1 MRNSFFI
8 LLSLFSMTTLAAF
21 SAENPFFSPYKT
33 PYDAPP
39 FNKIKVEHYMPAFVE
54 GIRQHDAEIAAIAA
68 SQAKPTFQNTIEALD
83 FSGELLRRVSAV
95 FFALTEAETNKDL
108 DLIAEKVTPMLSE
121 HNDNIYLNAKLFN
134 RVKAV
139 YDQRAGLKLTPE
151 QQRVLSECHKD
162 FVRSGAGLNAND
174 QARLRSINKELS
186 SITLKF
192 SDNVLKETNA
202 FKMVL
207 DKKSDLAGLPQSSID
222 AASEEAKAS
231 GLEGK
236 WVFTIQK
243 PSLIPFLQYAEN
255 RNLREVMF
263 KAYINKGDN
272 NNSNDNKALINRI
285 VNLRLE
291 RAKLFGFS
299 THAGYVLDECMAK
312 NPETVMPFLDKI
324 WKPAVAQAKKEVA
337 EMQAMIDA
345 EGGNFKLQAW
355 DWWYY
360 SEKVRKAKFNLDEAE
375 LRPYFKLENVRQG
388 VFMVA
393 NKLYGITFKPVHN
406 VPVYHPDVE
415 VFEVQDADGSYLGL
429 FYSDYFPRHGK
440 RAGAWM
446 SNFGEEYV
454 RNGKEVRPLI
464 YNVGNFTKPTA
475 DAPSLLNQDEVE
487 TLFHEFGHGLHGM
500 LSKCHY
506 LSVSGTSVP
515 RDFVELPSQIM
526 ENWAMNPEVL
536 KMYAKHYQTGATIP
550 DVLIEK
556 IQKSGTFNQ
565 GFETTELVAA
575 ALLDMDWH
583 TITKNQDFDV
593 RLFER
598 SAMDSIGLISEI
610 VPRYRST
617 FFNHIFSG
625 GYSAGYYAYLWAE
638 VLDAD
643 AFNLFQ
649 EKGVFDAATATSFRK
664 NILEKGNSEDP
675 MVLYRRF
682 RGSEPNPEALL
693 KRRGL

>member
-1 MRNSFFI
+1 MVI
-8 LLSLFSMTTLAAF
+8 
-21 SAENPFFSPYKT
+21 
-33 PYDAPP
+33 D
-39 FNKIKVEHYMPAFVE
+39 NKA
-54 GIRQHDAEIAAIAA
+54 
-68 SQAKPTFQNTIEALD
+68 
-83 FSGELLRRVSAV
+83 
-95 FFALTEAETNKDL
+95 
-108 DLIAEKVTPMLSE
+108 
-121 HNDNIYLNAKLFN
+121 
-134 RVKAV
+134 
-139 YDQRAGLKLTPE
+139 
-151 QQRVLSECHKD
+151 
-162 FVRSGAGLNAND
+162 
-174 QARLRSINKELS
+174 
-186 SITLKF
+186 
-192 SDNVLKETNA
+192 
-202 FKMVL
+202 
-207 DKKSDLAGLPQSSID
+207 DLAGLPQSSID
-222 AASEEAKAS
+222 AAAEEAKAA
-231 GLEGK
+231 GKAGK
-236 WVFTIQK
+236 WLFTIQK

-255 RNLREVMF
+255 RSLREKMF
-263 KAYINKGDN
+263 KGYINKGDN
-272 NNSNDNKALINRI
+272 DNANDNKALVNQI

-291 RAKLFGFS
+291 RANLFGFT

-337 EMQAMIDA
+337 EMQAMIDS

-355 DWWYY
+355 DWWFY

-388 VFMVA
+388 VFTVA
-393 NKLYGITFKPVHN
+393 NKLYGITFKPVKN
-406 VPVYHPDVE
+406 VPVYNPDVE
-415 VFEVQDADGSYLGL
+415 VFEVRDADGSYLGL
-429 FYSDYFPRHGK
+429 FYSDYFPRPGK

-446 SNFGEEYV
+446 SNFGDEYV
-454 RNGKEVRPLI
+454 FKGKEVRPLI

-487 TLFHEFGHGLHGM
+487 TMFHEFGHGLHGM
-500 LSKCHY
+500 LTKCKY

-536 KMYAKHYQTGATIP
+536 KLYAKHYQTGETIP
-550 DVLIEK
+550 DALIEK

-583 TITKNQDFDV
+583 TITKKQDFDV
-593 RLFER
+593 RAFER

-625 GYSAGYYAYLWAE
+625 SYSAGYYAYLWAE

-643 AFNLFQ
+643 AFNVFL
-649 EKGVFDAATATSFRK
+649 EKGIFDQQTATSFRK

-682 RGSEPNPEALL
+682 RGAEPNPEALL